1 MNKMSKN
8 IYTVLH
14 FKAKINGE
22 NKVFYHISDAFRE
35 YTDLISAVKGWEEE
49 RVKPYKCELFLTK
62 EKAVERIEELK
73 QELKNKNELYNG
85 NIIDWIGDVFEN
97 LPRKTKKGFHTI
109 RIWVG
114 NSNSSV
120 EIAGLKGRMNFSLSR
135 QSSSDL
141 YDFLQNIDFK
151 YIELYHHKVL
161 KSEADWEDEEQRN
174 EFNKYLCSFF
184 NL

>member
-1 MNKMSKN
+1 MSKN

-35 YTDLISAVKGWEEE
+35 YTDLISAVKGWEDE
-49 RVKPYKCELFLTK
+49 RVKPHKCEIFLTK
-62 EKAVERIEELK
+62 ERAVERIEELK
-73 QELKNKNELYNG
+73 QELENKNELYDG

-97 LPRKTKKGFHTI
+97 LPRKAKKGFNSI
-109 RIWVG
+109 LIWV
-114 NSNSSV
+114 NKNNISV
-120 EIAGLKGRMNFSLSR
+120 EFVGYKGRMTFSLNR
-135 QSSSDL
+135 GDDL

-151 YIELYHHKVL
+151 YIDLYHHRVL
-161 KSEADWEDEEQRN
+161 KAEADWEDEEQRN
-174 EFNKYLCSFF
+174 KFNKYLCSFF